1 MALDSAGRY
10 CLLKVLHGNAMDVD
24 TLLKV
29 FDRHLGKV
37 VAVKRLRLD
46 KRGPV
51 PCAILRKYLQTELL
65 THRYV
70 SLVLFKP
77 CSDCC
82 QPSSSAAW
90 EN

>member
-1 MALDSAGRY
+1 MALDDARRY
-10 CLLKVLHGNAMDVD
+10 WLLKVLHSKAMDVD

-29 FDRHLGKV
+29 YDRQRGEL

-46 KRGPV
+46 KRGPM
-51 PCAILRKYLQTELL
+51 PCAILAKYLQSELL

-82 QPSSSAAW
+82 QPNSSAAW